1 MKTFNEVKENDIIY
15 GVYASEYAYDQYV
28 IKYDI
33 VEFLVEK
40 IKDDVKHKVRGFDLW
55 PDTHIVHLDLVNNEL
70 ERNEVWERN
79 FVFFTTE
86 EDARMHVRTNY
97 YTLHESAMMHKRK
110 YDRIVEKLSENM
122 KHYNIY

>member
-15 GVYASEYAYDQYV
+15 GVYPSEYAYDQYV

-33 VEFLVEK
+33 VEFLVK
-40 IKDDVKHKVRGFDLW
+40 KVHNDVEHKVRGIDLA
-55 PDTHIVHLDLVNNEL
+55 DDGVVFVTHLDLTDYEL

-86 EDARMHVRTNY
+86 EDARMNVRTNY
-97 YTLHESAMMHKRK
+97 IKMHEFAMMHKRK
-110 YDRIVEKLSENM
+110 YDRIVEKLDENM
-122 KHYNIY
+122 KNY